1 MCSTQSDIKTE
12 KESIIFFN
20 YSQTEPFS
28 PSVPPFDITD
38 CSITD
43 STRKKFSKGLTS
55 EAIIIWEAI
64 YESDSMLPHGIFY
77 HVISTTSNIYILQA

>member
-1 MCSTQSDIKTE
+1 ML
-12 KESIIFFN
+12 IFFN

-28 PSVPPFDITD
+28 PSVPPFGITD

-64 YESDSMLPHGIFY
+64 YESV
-77 HVISTTSNIYILQA
+77 VIACYPTEYFTQYCC